1 MMRVNLAGAV
11 AIALAA
17 LTVAA
22 CGKAAPSTSSESSQT
37 GQAGAAPSAT
47 TALKPTTPAPS
58 GEAGK
63 ITWATYRDVG
73 TIDPI
78 QAFDYPENT
87 VITTLCDSL
96 QRQAPDGSIGP
107 GLATLTHP
115 DDKTLVI
122 TLKDGPK
129 FWDGK
134 PVTADDVLYSLK
146 RAADPNGGGFYPA
159 VFTRV
164 QSMAK
169 TSDKVVTVKL
179 KQPDFWLD
187 GELSQMP
194 GVIVQ
199 QAFGVS
205 RGRKLGTPQGGL
217 MCTGPFK
224 VGSWKAGSTLNVVR
238 NESYWDAGNK
248 AKVAEID
255 FRGVPDDASMTSGFL
270 TGGID
275 GSYPQGLS
283 TIDQL
288 RAAKDKVT
296 VSKGP
301 SFASDA
307 IVISSLKGALGD
319 VRVRQ
324 ALSLAI
330 DRKAYIQNVYH
341 GDAQLPRTL
350 ANPGTWGYGKDV
362 FQADWDKRPDPA
374 QDVAKAKQ
382 LMQQAGAAG
391 KTITLGMTSEVQQL
405 ATAANAIR
413 SAGDAIG
420 LKVKFKA
427 VSAQNFI
434 NFFTDPKA
442 REGVDGFPT
451 VNYPDYAD
459 PAAFY
464 NTIVMPD
471 GSQNYDAYDD
481 PQTTKAMNDARSAA
495 DPAQRARFVA
505 QAGDRIMDQL
515 PWIPMAAIN
524 TVLITSSKLTGAP
537 ASFAFMGGPWANL
550 LGSTG
555 NGS

>member
-1 MMRVNLAGAV
+1 MTRVPLAGAALT
-11 AIALAA
+11 AIAALAI
-17 LTVAA
+17 AA
-22 CGKAAPSTSSESSQT
+22 CGKAAPDSSTSQST
-37 GQAGAAPSAT
+37 AAPSASNT
-47 TALKPTTPAPS
+47 LKPTTPAPT

-63 ITWATYRDVG
+63 VTWATYRDVG

-87 VITTLCDSL
+87 AITTLCDSL
-96 QRQAPDGSIGP
+96 QRQAPDGTIGP

-115 DDKTLVI
+115 NDTTLVI
-122 TLKDGPK
+122 TLKDGPT

-134 PVTADDVLYSLK
+134 PVTADDVLYSLQ
-146 RAADPNGGGFYPA
+146 RAADPKAGGFYGA
-159 VFTRV
+159 VFSRV
-164 QSMAK
+164 ASMRK
-169 TSDKVVTVKL
+169 TSGNVVTVTL

-194 GVIVQ
+194 GVVVEK
-199 QAFGVS
+199 AFGES
-205 RGRKLGTPQGGL
+205 KGRKLGTPQGGL
-217 MCTGPFK
+217 MCSGPYK

-238 NESYWDAGNK
+238 NDSYWDASHK

-288 RAAKDKVT
+288 KAAKDKVT
-296 VSKGP
+296 VSQGP

-307 IVISSLKGALGD
+307 IVISNLKGALGD

-350 ANPGTWGYGKDV
+350 ANPGTWGYGRDV
-362 FQADWDKRPDPA
+362 FQANWDARPDPT
-374 QDVAKAKQ
+374 QDVAKAKA
-382 LMQQAGAAG
+382 LVQQAGAAG

-405 ATAANAIR
+405 NTAANAVR
-413 SAGDAIG
+413 SAGEAIG

-442 REGVDGFPT
+442 RVGIDGFPT

-464 NTIVMPD
+464 NTVVMPD

-481 PQTTKAMNDARSAA
+481 PQTTKAMNAARSTA
-495 DPAQRARFVA
+495 DPAQRAKLVA
-505 QAGDRIMDQL
+505 QAGDRIMQQL

-537 ASFAFMGGPWANL
+537 ASFAYMGGPWANL

-555 NGS
+555 AGN

>member
-1 MMRVNLAGAV
+1 MTRVNLAGAT
-11 AIALAA
+11 AIALVA

-22 CGKAAPSTSSESSQT
+22 CGKAAPDDTKTQSS
-37 GQAGAAPSAT
+37 AAPSAT
-47 TALKPTTPAPS
+47 SALKPTTPAPTS
-58 GEAGK
+58 EAGK

-96 QRQAPDGSIGP
+96 QRQAPDGTIGP

-122 TLKDGPK
+122 TLKDGPT

-134 PVTADDVLYSLK
+134 PVTADDVLFSLE
-146 RAADPNGGGFYPA
+146 RAADPKGGGFYPA

-164 QSMAK
+164 ASMTK

-194 GVIVQ
+194 GVVVRK
-199 QAFGVS
+199 AYGEAK
-205 RGRKLGTPQGGL
+205 GRKLGTPQGGL
-217 MCTGPFK
+217 MCSGPFK

-238 NESYWDAGNK
+238 NDSYWDAANK

-275 GSYPQGLS
+275 GSYVQGLS

-296 VSKGP
+296 VSSGP
-301 SFASDA
+301 AFASDA
-307 IVISSLKGALGD
+307 IVLSNLKGALGD

-330 DRKAYIQNVYH
+330 DRKAYIENVYH
-341 GDAQLPRTL
+341 GDAQMPRTL
-350 ANPGTWGYGKDV
+350 ANPGTWGYGKEV
-362 FQADWDKRPDPA
+362 FQADWNKLPEPT
-374 QDVAKAKQ
+374 QDLAKAKQ
-382 LMQQAGAAG
+382 LMKQANASG

-413 SAGDAIG
+413 SAGEAIG
-420 LKVKFKA
+420 LTVKFKA

-442 REGVDGFPT
+442 REGIDGFPT

-471 GSQNYDAYDD
+471 GSQNYDGFNDA
-481 PQTTKAMNDARSAA
+481 QITKAMNDARSAA

-505 QAGDRIMDQL
+505 QAGDRIMQQL
-515 PWIPMAAIN
+515 PWIPMAAVN
-524 TVLITSSKLTGAP
+524 TTLITSSKLTGAP
-537 ASFAFMGGPWANL
+537 SSFAYMGGPWANL
-550 LGSTG
+550 LGGTG

>member
-1 MMRVNLAGAV
+1 MTRVPLAGAALT
-11 AIALAA
+11 AIAALAI
-17 LTVAA
+17 AA
-22 CGKAAPSTSSESSQT
+22 CGKAAPDSSTSQST
-37 GQAGAAPSAT
+37 AAPSASNT
-47 TALKPTTPAPS
+47 LSPTTPAPT

-63 ITWATYRDVG
+63 VTWATYRDVG

-87 VITTLCDSL
+87 AITTLCDSL
-96 QRQAPDGSIGP
+96 QRQAPDGTIGP

-115 DDKTLVI
+115 NDTTLVI
-122 TLKDGPK
+122 TLKDGPT

-134 PVTADDVLYSLK
+134 PVTADDVLFSLQ
-146 RAADPNGGGFYPA
+146 RAADPKAGGFYGA
-159 VFTRV
+159 VFNRV
-164 QSMAK
+164 ASMRK
-169 TSDKVVTVKL
+169 TSDNVVTVTL

-194 GVIVQ
+194 GVVVEK
-199 QAFGVS
+199 AFAES
-205 RGRKLGTPQGGL
+205 KGRKLGTPQGGL
-217 MCTGPFK
+217 MCSGPYK

-238 NESYWDAGNK
+238 NDGYWDASHK

-288 RAAKDKVT
+288 KAAKDKVT
-296 VSKGP
+296 VSQGP

-307 IVISSLKGALGD
+307 IVISNLKGALGD

-350 ANPGTWGYGKDV
+350 ANPGTWGYGRDV
-362 FQADWDKRPDPA
+362 FQADWDARPEPA
-374 QDVAKAKQ
+374 QDVAKAKA
-382 LMQQAGAAG
+382 LVQQAGAAG
-391 KTITLGMTSEVQQL
+391 KTITLGMTTEVQQL
-405 ATAANAIR
+405 NTAANAIR
-413 SAGDAIG
+413 SAGAAIG
-420 LKVKFKA
+420 LTVKFKA

-442 REGVDGFPT
+442 RVGIDGFPT

-481 PQTTKAMNDARSAA
+481 PQTTKAMNAARSTG
-495 DPAQRARFVA
+495 DPAQRAKLVA
-505 QAGDRIMDQL
+505 QAGDRIMQQL

-537 ASFAFMGGPWANL
+537 ASFAYMGGPWANL

-555 NGS
+555 TGN

>member
-1 MMRVNLAGAV
+1 MTRVPLAGAALT
-11 AIALAA
+11 AIAALAI
-17 LTVAA
+17 AA
-22 CGKAAPSTSSESSQT
+22 CGKAAPDSSTSQST
-37 GQAGAAPSAT
+37 AAPSASNT
-47 TALKPTTPAPS
+47 LSPTTPAAT

-63 ITWATYRDVG
+63 VTWATYRDVG

-87 VITTLCDSL
+87 AITTLCDSL
-96 QRQAPDGSIGP
+96 QRQAPDGTIGP

-115 DDKTLVI
+115 NDTTLVI
-122 TLKDGPK
+122 TLKDGPT

-134 PVTADDVLYSLK
+134 PVTADDVLFSLQ
-146 RAADPNGGGFYPA
+146 RAADPKAGGFYGA
-159 VFTRV
+159 VFSRV
-164 QSMAK
+164 ASMRK
-169 TSDKVVTVKL
+169 TSDKVVTVTL

-194 GVIVQ
+194 GVVVEK
-199 QAFGVS
+199 AFGES
-205 RGRKLGTPQGGL
+205 KGRKLGTPQGGL
-217 MCTGPFK
+217 MCSGPYK

-238 NESYWDAGNK
+238 NDGYWDASHK

-288 RAAKDKVT
+288 KAAKDKVT
-296 VSKGP
+296 VSQGP

-307 IVISSLKGALGD
+307 IVISNLKGALGD

-350 ANPGTWGYGKDV
+350 ANPGTWGYGRDV
-362 FQADWDKRPDPA
+362 FQANWDARPDPT
-374 QDVAKAKQ
+374 QDVAKAKA
-382 LMQQAGAAG
+382 LVQQAGAAG

-405 ATAANAIR
+405 NTAANAVR
-413 SAGDAIG
+413 SAGEAIG
-420 LKVKFKA
+420 LTVKFKA

-442 REGVDGFPT
+442 RVGIDGFPT

-464 NTIVMPD
+464 NTIVMPA

-481 PQTTKAMNDARSAA
+481 PQTTKAMNAARSTA
-495 DPAQRARFVA
+495 DPAQRAKLVA
-505 QAGDRIMDQL
+505 QAGDRIMQQL

-537 ASFAFMGGPWANL
+537 ASFAYMGGPWANL

-555 NGS
+555 AGN

>member
-1 MMRVNLAGAV
+1 MTRVPLAGAALT
-11 AIALAA
+11 AIAALAI
-17 LTVAA
+17 AA
-22 CGKAAPSTSSESSQT
+22 CGKAAPDSSTSQST
-37 GQAGAAPSAT
+37 AAPSASNT
-47 TALKPTTPAPS
+47 LKPTTPAPT

-63 ITWATYRDVG
+63 VTWATYRDVG

-87 VITTLCDSL
+87 AITTLCDSL
-96 QRQAPDGSIGP
+96 QRQAPDGTIGP

-115 DDKTLVI
+115 NDTTLVI
-122 TLKDGPK
+122 TLKDGPT

-134 PVTADDVLYSLK
+134 PVTADDVLFSLQ
-146 RAADPNGGGFYPA
+146 RAADPKAGGFYGA
-159 VFTRV
+159 VFSRV
-164 QSMAK
+164 ASMRK
-169 TSDKVVTVKL
+169 TSDKVVTVTL

-194 GVIVQ
+194 GVVVEK
-199 QAFGVS
+199 AFGES
-205 RGRKLGTPQGGL
+205 KGRKLGTPQGGL
-217 MCTGPFK
+217 MCSGPYK

-238 NESYWDAGNK
+238 NDGYWDASHK

-288 RAAKDKVT
+288 KAAKDKVT
-296 VSKGP
+296 VSQGP

-307 IVISSLKGALGD
+307 IVISNLEGALGD

-350 ANPGTWGYGKDV
+350 ANPGTWGYGRDV
-362 FQADWDKRPDPA
+362 FQANWDARPDPT
-374 QDVAKAKQ
+374 QDVAKAKA
-382 LMQQAGAAG
+382 LVQQAGAAG

-405 ATAANAIR
+405 NTAANAVR
-413 SAGDAIG
+413 SAGEAIG
-420 LKVKFKA
+420 LTVKFKA

-442 REGVDGFPT
+442 RVGIDGFPT

-464 NTIVMPD
+464 NTVVMPD

-481 PQTTKAMNDARSAA
+481 PQTTKAMNAARSTA
-495 DPAQRARFVA
+495 DPAQRAKLVA
-505 QAGDRIMDQL
+505 QAGDRIMQQL

-537 ASFAFMGGPWANL
+537 ASFAYMGGPWANL

-555 NGS
+555 AGN

>member
-1 MMRVNLAGAV
+1 MTRVPLAGAALT
-11 AIALAA
+11 AIAALAI
-17 LTVAA
+17 AA
-22 CGKAAPSTSSESSQT
+22 CGKAAPDSSTSKST
-37 GQAGAAPSAT
+37 AAPSAST
-47 TALKPTTPAPS
+47 TLSPTTPAPT

-87 VITTLCDSL
+87 AITTLCDSL
-96 QRQAPDGSIGP
+96 QRQAPDGTIGP

-115 DDKTLVI
+115 NDTTLVI
-122 TLKDGPK
+122 TLKDGPT

-134 PVTADDVLYSLK
+134 PVTADDVLYSLQ
-146 RAADPNGGGFYPA
+146 RAADPKAGGFYGA
-159 VFTRV
+159 VFSRV
-164 QSMAK
+164 ASMRK
-169 TSDKVVTVKL
+169 TSGNVVTVTL

-194 GVIVQ
+194 GVVVEK
-199 QAFGVS
+199 AFGES
-205 RGRKLGTPQGGL
+205 KGRKLGTPQGGL
-217 MCTGPFK
+217 MCSGPYK

-238 NESYWDAGNK
+238 NDGYWDASHK

-288 RAAKDKVT
+288 KAAKDKVT
-296 VSKGP
+296 VSQGP

-307 IVISSLKGALGD
+307 IVISNLEGALGD

-350 ANPGTWGYGKDV
+350 ANPGTWGYGRDV
-362 FQADWDKRPDPA
+362 FQADWDARPEPA
-374 QDVAKAKQ
+374 QDLAKAKA

-405 ATAANAIR
+405 NTAANAIR
-413 SAGDAIG
+413 SAGEAIG
-420 LKVKFKA
+420 LTVKFKA

-442 REGVDGFPT
+442 RVGIDGFPT

-464 NTIVMPD
+464 NTVVMPD

-481 PQTTKAMNDARSAA
+481 PQTTKAMNAARSTA
-495 DPAQRARFVA
+495 DPAQRAKLVA
-505 QAGDRIMDQL
+505 QAGDRIMQQL

-537 ASFAFMGGPWANL
+537 ASFAYMGGPWANL

-555 NGS
+555 AGN

>member
-1 MMRVNLAGAV
+1 MTRVPLAGAALT
-11 AIALAA
+11 AIAALAI
-17 LTVAA
+17 AA
-22 CGKAAPSTSSESSQT
+22 CGKAAPDSSTSQST
-37 GQAGAAPSAT
+37 AAPSASNT
-47 TALKPTTPAPS
+47 LKPTTPAPT

-63 ITWATYRDVG
+63 VTWATYRDVG

-87 VITTLCDSL
+87 AITTLCDSL
-96 QRQAPDGSIGP
+96 QRQAPDGTIGP

-115 DDKTLVI
+115 NDTTLVI
-122 TLKDGPK
+122 TLKDGPT

-134 PVTADDVLYSLK
+134 PVTADDVLYSLQ
-146 RAADPNGGGFYPA
+146 RAADPKAGGFYGA
-159 VFTRV
+159 VFSRV
-164 QSMAK
+164 ASMRK
-169 TSDKVVTVKL
+169 TSGNVVTVTL

-194 GVIVQ
+194 GVVVEK
-199 QAFGVS
+199 AFGES
-205 RGRKLGTPQGGL
+205 KGRKLGTPQGGL
-217 MCTGPFK
+217 MCSGPYK

-238 NESYWDAGNK
+238 NDSYWDASHK

-288 RAAKDKVT
+288 KAAKDKVT
-296 VSKGP
+296 VSQGP

-307 IVISSLKGALGD
+307 IVISNLKGALGD

-350 ANPGTWGYGKDV
+350 ANPGTWGYGRDV
-362 FQADWDKRPDPA
+362 FQADWDARPAPA
-374 QDVAKAKQ
+374 QDLAKAKA

-405 ATAANAIR
+405 NTAANAVR
-413 SAGDAIG
+413 SAGEAIG
-420 LKVKFKA
+420 LTVKFKA

-442 REGVDGFPT
+442 RVGIDGFPT

-464 NTIVMPD
+464 NTVVMPD

-481 PQTTKAMNDARSAA
+481 PQTTKAMNAARSTA
-495 DPAQRARFVA
+495 DPAQRAKLVA
-505 QAGDRIMDQL
+505 QAGDRIMQQL

-537 ASFAFMGGPWANL
+537 ASFAYMGGPWANL

-555 NGS
+555 AGN

>member
-1 MMRVNLAGAV
+1 MTRVPLAGAV
-11 AIALAA
+11 LTAIAALAI
-17 LTVAA
+17 AA
-22 CGKAAPSTSSESSQT
+22 CGKAAPDSSTSQST
-37 GQAGAAPSAT
+37 AAPSASNT
-47 TALKPTTPAPS
+47 LSPTTPAAT

-87 VITTLCDSL
+87 AITTLCDSL
-96 QRQAPDGSIGP
+96 QRQAPDGTIGP

-115 DDKTLVI
+115 NDTTLVI
-122 TLKDGPK
+122 TLKDGPT

-134 PVTADDVLYSLK
+134 PVTADDVLFSLQ
-146 RAADPNGGGFYPA
+146 RAADPKAGGFYGA
-159 VFTRV
+159 VFSRV
-164 QSMAK
+164 ASMRK
-169 TSDKVVTVKL
+169 TSANVVTVTL

-194 GVIVQ
+194 GVVVEK
-199 QAFGVS
+199 AFGES
-205 RGRKLGTPQGGL
+205 KGRKLGTPQGGL
-217 MCTGPFK
+217 MCSGPYK

-238 NESYWDAGNK
+238 NDGYWDASHK

-288 RAAKDKVT
+288 KAAKDKVT
-296 VSKGP
+296 VSQGP

-307 IVISSLKGALGD
+307 IVISNLKGALGD

-324 ALSLAI
+324 ALSLAV

-350 ANPGTWGYGKDV
+350 ANPGTWGYGRDV
-362 FQADWDKRPDPA
+362 FQADWDARPEPA
-374 QDVAKAKQ
+374 QDVAKAKA
-382 LMQQAGAAG
+382 LVQQAGAAG
-391 KTITLGMTSEVQQL
+391 KTITLGMTTEVQQL
-405 ATAANAIR
+405 NTAANAIR
-413 SAGDAIG
+413 SAGEAVG
-420 LKVKFKA
+420 LTVKFKA

-442 REGVDGFPT
+442 RVGIDGFPT

-471 GSQNYDAYDD
+471 GSQNYDGYDD
-481 PQTTKAMNDARSAA
+481 PQTTRAMNAARSTA
-495 DPAQRARFVA
+495 DPAQRAKLVA
-505 QAGDRIMDQL
+505 QAGDRIMQQL

-524 TVLITSSKLTGAP
+524 TVLITSSKLSGAP
-537 ASFAFMGGPWANL
+537 ASFAYMGGPWANL
-550 LGSTG
+550 LGGTG
-555 NGS
+555 AGS

>member
-1 MMRVNLAGAV
+1 MTRVPLAGAV
-11 AIALAA
+11 LTAIAALAI
-17 LTVAA
+17 AA
-22 CGKAAPSTSSESSQT
+22 CGKAAPDSSTSQST
-37 GQAGAAPSAT
+37 AAPSASNT
-47 TALKPTTPAPS
+47 LSPTTPAPT

-63 ITWATYRDVG
+63 VTWATYRDVG

-87 VITTLCDSL
+87 AITTLCDSL
-96 QRQAPDGSIGP
+96 ERQAPDGTIGP

-115 DDKTLVI
+115 DDTTLVI
-122 TLKDGPK
+122 TLKDGPR

-134 PVTADDVLYSLK
+134 PVTADDVLFSLQ
-146 RAADPNGGGFYPA
+146 RAADPKAGGFYGA
-159 VFTRV
+159 VFNRV
-164 QSMAK
+164 ASMKK
-169 TSDKVVTVKL
+169 TAANVVTVTL

-194 GVIVQ
+194 GVVVEK
-199 QAFGVS
+199 AFAES
-205 RGRKLGTPQGGL
+205 KGRKLGTPQGGL
-217 MCTGPFK
+217 MCSGPYK

-238 NESYWDAGNK
+238 NDSYWDASHK

-288 RAAKDKVT
+288 KAAKDKVT
-296 VSKGP
+296 VSQGP

-307 IVISSLKGALGD
+307 IVISNLKGALGD

-350 ANPGTWGYGKDV
+350 ANPGTWGYGREV
-362 FQADWDKRPDPA
+362 FQADWDARPEPA
-374 QDVAKAKQ
+374 QNVAKAKA
-382 LMQQAGAAG
+382 LVQQAGAAG

-405 ATAANAIR
+405 NTAANAIR
-413 SAGDAIG
+413 SAGEAIG
-420 LKVKFKA
+420 LTVKFKA

-442 REGVDGFPT
+442 RVGIDGFPT

-481 PQTTKAMNDARSAA
+481 PQTTKAMNAARSTA
-495 DPAQRARFVA
+495 DPAQRAKLVA
-505 QAGDRIMDQL
+505 QAGDRIMQQL

-537 ASFAFMGGPWANL
+537 ASFAYMGGPWANL

-555 NGS
+555 TGN

>member
-1 MMRVNLAGAV
+1 MTRVPLAGAV
-11 AIALAA
+11 LTAIAALAI
-17 LTVAA
+17 AA
-22 CGKAAPSTSSESSQT
+22 CGKAAPDSSTSQST
-37 GQAGAAPSAT
+37 AAPSASNT
-47 TALKPTTPAPS
+47 LSPTTPAAT

-87 VITTLCDSL
+87 AITTLCDSL
-96 QRQAPDGSIGP
+96 QRQAPDGTIGP

-115 DDKTLVI
+115 NDTTLVI
-122 TLKDGPK
+122 TLKDGPT

-134 PVTADDVLYSLK
+134 PVTADDVLFSLQ
-146 RAADPNGGGFYPA
+146 RAADPKAGGFYGA
-159 VFTRV
+159 VFSRV
-164 QSMAK
+164 ASMRK
-169 TSDKVVTVKL
+169 TSANVVTVTL

-194 GVIVQ
+194 GVVVEK
-199 QAFGVS
+199 AFGES
-205 RGRKLGTPQGGL
+205 KGRKLGTPQGGL
-217 MCTGPFK
+217 MCSGPYK

-238 NESYWDAGNK
+238 NDGYWDASHK

-288 RAAKDKVT
+288 KAAKDKVT
-296 VSKGP
+296 VSQGP

-307 IVISSLKGALGD
+307 IVISNLKGALGD

-350 ANPGTWGYGKDV
+350 ANPGTWGYGRDV
-362 FQADWDKRPDPA
+362 FQADWDARPEPA
-374 QDVAKAKQ
+374 QDVAKAKA
-382 LMQQAGAAG
+382 LVQQAGAAG
-391 KTITLGMTSEVQQL
+391 KTITLGMTTEVQQL
-405 ATAANAIR
+405 NTAANAIR
-413 SAGDAIG
+413 SAGEAVG
-420 LKVKFKA
+420 LTVKFKA

-442 REGVDGFPT
+442 RVGIDGFPT

-471 GSQNYDAYDD
+471 GSQNYDGYDD
-481 PQTTKAMNDARSAA
+481 PQTTRAMNAARSTA
-495 DPAQRARFVA
+495 DPAQRAKLVA
-505 QAGDRIMDQL
+505 QAGDRIMQQL

-524 TVLITSSKLTGAP
+524 TVLITSSKLSGAP
-537 ASFAFMGGPWANL
+537 ASFAYMGGPWANL
-550 LGSTG
+550 LGGTG
-555 NGS
+555 AGS

>member
-1 MMRVNLAGAV
+1 MTKVNLAGAA
-11 AIALAA
+11 AIALVAV
-17 LTVAA
+17 TVAA
-22 CGKAAPSTSSESSQT
+22 CGKAAPGTSSNQST
-37 GQAGAAPSAT
+37 AAPSAT
-47 TALKPTTPAPS
+47 SALKATTPAPS

-96 QRQAPDGSIGP
+96 QRQAPDGTSGP

-122 TLKDGPK
+122 TLKDGPT

-134 PVTADDVLYSLK
+134 PVTADDVLFSLK
-146 RAADPNGGGFYPA
+146 RAADPKGGGFYPA

-164 QSMAK
+164 QSMTK

-179 KQPDFWLD
+179 TQPDFWLD

-194 GVIVQ
+194 GVVLEK
-199 QAFGVS
+199 AYGEAK
-205 RGRKLGTPQGGL
+205 GRKLGTPQGGL
-217 MCTGPFK
+217 MCSGPFK

-238 NESYWDAGNK
+238 NESYWDAAHK

-255 FRGVPDDASMTSGFL
+255 FRGVPDDSSMTSGFL

-275 GSYPQGLS
+275 GSYVQGLS

-296 VSKGP
+296 VSRGP

-307 IVISSLKGALGD
+307 IVLSNLKGALGD
-319 VRVRQ
+319 ARVRQ

-362 FQADWDKRPDPA
+362 FQADWNNLPEPA
-374 QDVAKAKQ
+374 QNLAKAKQ
-382 LMQQAGAAG
+382 LMQQAGASG

-413 SAGDAIG
+413 SAGAAIG

-442 REGVDGFPT
+442 RDGVDGFPT

-471 GSQNYDAYDD
+471 GSQNYDGFNDA
-481 PQTTKAMNDARSAA
+481 QITKAMNAARSAA
-495 DPAQRARFVA
+495 DPAQRAKFVA
-505 QAGDRIMDQL
+505 QAGDRIMQQL
-515 PWIPMAAIN
+515 PWIPMAAID
-524 TVLITSSKLTGAP
+524 TTLITSSKLTGAP
-537 ASFAFMGGPWANL
+537 ASFAYMGGPWANL
-550 LGSTG
+550 LGGTG
-555 NGS
+555 DGS

>member
-1 MMRVNLAGAV
+1 MTRVPLAGAALTAV
-11 AIALAA
+11 AALAI
-17 LTVAA
+17 AA
-22 CGKAAPSTSSESSQT
+22 CGKAAPDSSTSQSTAASSASNT
-37 GQAGAAPSAT
+37 LS
-47 TALKPTTPAPS
+47 PTTPAPT

-63 ITWATYRDVG
+63 VTWATYRDVG

-87 VITTLCDSL
+87 AITTLCDSL
-96 QRQAPDGSIGP
+96 QRQAPDGTIGP

-115 DDKTLVI
+115 DDTTLVV
-122 TLKDGPK
+122 TLKDGPT

-134 PVTADDVLYSLK
+134 PVTADDVLFSLQ
-146 RAADPNGGGFYPA
+146 RAADPKAGGFYGA
-159 VFTRV
+159 VFSRV
-164 QSMAK
+164 ASMKK
-169 TSDKVVTVKL
+169 TSDNVVTVRL

-194 GVIVQ
+194 GVVVEK
-199 QAFGVS
+199 AFAES
-205 RGRKLGTPQGGL
+205 KGRKLGTPQGGL
-217 MCTGPFK
+217 MCSGPYK

-238 NESYWDAGNK
+238 NDSYWDASHK

-288 RAAKDKVT
+288 KAAKDKVT
-296 VSKGP
+296 VSQGP

-307 IVISSLKGALGD
+307 IVISNLTGALGD

-330 DRKAYIQNVYH
+330 DRRAYIQNVYH

-350 ANPGTWGYGKDV
+350 ANPGTWGYGREV
-362 FQADWDKRPDPA
+362 FQADWDARPEPA
-374 QDVAKAKQ
+374 QDVAKAKG
-382 LMQQAGAAG
+382 LVQQAGAAG
-391 KTITLGMTSEVQQL
+391 KTITLGMTTEVQQL
-405 ATAANAIR
+405 NTAANAVR
-413 SAGDAIG
+413 SAGEAIG
-420 LKVKFKA
+420 LTVKFKA

-442 REGVDGFPT
+442 RVGIDGFPT

-481 PQTTKAMNDARSAA
+481 PQTTKAMNAARSTA
-495 DPAQRARFVA
+495 DPAQRAKLVA
-505 QAGDRIMDQL
+505 QAGDRIMQQL

-537 ASFAFMGGPWANL
+537 ASFAYMGGPWANL
-550 LGSTG
+550 LGSTDPG
-555 NGS
+555 R

>member
-1 MMRVNLAGAV
+1 MTRVPLAGAALT
-11 AIALAA
+11 AIAALAI
-17 LTVAA
+17 AA
-22 CGKAAPSTSSESSQT
+22 CGKAAPDSSTSQST
-37 GQAGAAPSAT
+37 AAPSASDT
-47 TALKPTTPAPS
+47 LSPTTPAAT

-87 VITTLCDSL
+87 AITTLCDSL
-96 QRQAPDGSIGP
+96 QRQAPDGTIGP

-115 DDKTLVI
+115 NDTTLVI
-122 TLKDGPK
+122 TLKDGPT

-134 PVTADDVLYSLK
+134 PVTADDVLFSLQ
-146 RAADPNGGGFYPA
+146 RAADPKAGGFYGA
-159 VFTRV
+159 VFSRV
-164 QSMAK
+164 ASMRK
-169 TSDKVVTVKL
+169 TSANVVTVTL

-194 GVIVQ
+194 GVVVEK
-199 QAFGVS
+199 AFGES
-205 RGRKLGTPQGGL
+205 KGRKLGTPQGGL
-217 MCTGPFK
+217 MCSGPYK

-238 NESYWDAGNK
+238 NDGYWDASHK

-288 RAAKDKVT
+288 KAAKDKVT
-296 VSKGP
+296 VSQGP

-307 IVISSLKGALGD
+307 IVISNLKGALGD

-350 ANPGTWGYGKDV
+350 ANPGTWGYGRDV
-362 FQADWDKRPDPA
+362 FQANWDARPDPT
-374 QDVAKAKQ
+374 QDVAKAKG
-382 LMQQAGAAG
+382 LVQQAGAAG

-405 ATAANAIR
+405 NTAANAVR
-413 SAGDAIG
+413 SAGEAIG

-442 REGVDGFPT
+442 RVGIDGFPT

-464 NTIVMPD
+464 NTVVMPD

-481 PQTTKAMNDARSAA
+481 PQTTKAMNAARSTA
-495 DPAQRARFVA
+495 DPAQRAKLVA
-505 QAGDRIMDQL
+505 QAGDRIMQQL

-537 ASFAFMGGPWANL
+537 ASFAYMGGPWANL

-555 NGS
+555 AGN

>member
-1 MMRVNLAGAV
+1 MTRVPLAGAALT
-11 AIALAA
+11 AIAALAI
-17 LTVAA
+17 AA
-22 CGKAAPSTSSESSQT
+22 CGKAAPDSSTSQST
-37 GQAGAAPSAT
+37 AAPSASNT
-47 TALKPTTPAPS
+47 LSPTTPAPT
-58 GEAGK
+58 GQAGK
-63 ITWATYRDVG
+63 VTWATYRDVG

-87 VITTLCDSL
+87 AITTLCDSL
-96 QRQAPDGSIGP
+96 QRQAPDGTIGP

-115 DDKTLVI
+115 NDTTLVI
-122 TLKDGPK
+122 TLKDGPT

-134 PVTADDVLYSLK
+134 PVTADDVLYSLQ
-146 RAADPNGGGFYPA
+146 RAADPKAGGFYGA
-159 VFTRV
+159 VFSRV
-164 QSMAK
+164 ASMRK
-169 TSDKVVTVKL
+169 TSGNAVTVAL

-194 GVIVQ
+194 GVVVEK
-199 QAFGVS
+199 AFAES
-205 RGRKLGTPQGGL
+205 KGRKLGTPQGGL
-217 MCTGPFK
+217 MCSGPYK

-238 NESYWDAGNK
+238 NDGYWDASHK

-288 RAAKDKVT
+288 KAAKDKVT
-296 VSKGP
+296 VSQGP

-307 IVISSLKGALGD
+307 IVISNLKGALGD

-350 ANPGTWGYGKDV
+350 ANPGTWGYGRDV
-362 FQADWDKRPDPA
+362 FQANWDARPEPA
-374 QDVAKAKQ
+374 QNVAKAKA
-382 LMQQAGAAG
+382 LVQQAGAAG
-391 KTITLGMTSEVQQL
+391 KTITLGMTTEVQQL
-405 ATAANAIR
+405 NTAANAIR
-413 SAGDAIG
+413 SAGEAIG
-420 LKVKFKA
+420 LTVKFKA

-442 REGVDGFPT
+442 RVGIDGFPT

-481 PQTTKAMNDARSAA
+481 PQTTRAMNAARSTA
-495 DPAQRARFVA
+495 DPARRAKLVA
-505 QAGDRIMDQL
+505 QAGDRIMQQL

-537 ASFAFMGGPWANL
+537 ASFAYMGGPWANL

-555 NGS
+555 AGS

>member
-1 MMRVNLAGAV
+1 MTRVPLARAAAAAAACL
-11 AIALAA
+11 AI
-17 LTVAA
+17 AA
-22 CGKAAPSTSSESSQT
+22 CGKAAPSSSTSQSS
-37 GQAGAAPSAT
+37 AAPSASDT
-47 TALKPTTPAPS
+47 LKPTTPAPT
-58 GEAGK
+58 GDAGK

-87 VITTLCDSL
+87 AITTLCDSL
-96 QRQAPDGSIGP
+96 QRQAPDGTIGP

-115 DDKTLVI
+115 NDKTLVV
-122 TLKDGPK
+122 TLKDGPT

-134 PVTADDVLYSLK
+134 PVTADDVLFSLQ
-146 RAADPNGGGFYPA
+146 RAADPKAGGFYGA
-159 VFTRV
+159 VFSRV
-164 QSMAK
+164 AAMKK
-169 TSDKVVTVKL
+169 TSDKVVTVTL

-194 GVIVQ
+194 GVVVEK
-199 QAFGVS
+199 AYAES
-205 RGRKLGTPQGGL
+205 KGRKLGTPQGGL
-217 MCTGPFK
+217 MCSGPYK

-238 NESYWDAGNK
+238 NTIYWDASHR
-248 AKVAEID
+248 ARVAEID
-255 FRGVPDDASMTSGFL
+255 FRGVPDDSSMTSGFL

-288 RAAKDKVT
+288 KAAKDKVT
-296 VSKGP
+296 VSEGP

-307 IVISSLKGALGD
+307 IVISNLKGALGD

-350 ANPGTWGYGKDV
+350 ANPGTWGYGRDV
-362 FQADWDKRPDPA
+362 FQADWNSRPEPT
-374 QDVAKAKQ
+374 QDVAKAKR
-382 LMQQAGAAG
+382 LVQQAGAAG
-391 KTITLGMTSEVQQL
+391 KTLTLGMTTEVQQL
-405 ATAANAIR
+405 NTAANAVR
-413 SAGDAIG
+413 SAGEAIG

-442 REGVDGFPT
+442 RKGIDGFPT

-471 GSQNYDAYDD
+471 GSQNYDGYDD
-481 PQTTKAMNDARSAA
+481 PQTTKAMNAARSTA
-495 DPAQRARFVA
+495 DPAQRAKLVA
-505 QAGDRIMDQL
+505 QAGDRIMTQL

-524 TVLITSSKLTGAP
+524 NVLITSSKLTGAP
-537 ASFAFMGGPWANL
+537 TSFAYMGGPWANL
-550 LGSTG
+550 MGSTG
-555 NGS
+555 AGS

>member
-1 MMRVNLAGAV
+1 MTRVPLAGAALT
-11 AIALAA
+11 AIAALAI
-17 LTVAA
+17 AA
-22 CGKAAPSTSSESSQT
+22 CGKAAPDSSTSQST
-37 GQAGAAPSAT
+37 AAPSASNT
-47 TALKPTTPAPS
+47 LSPTTPAPT

-63 ITWATYRDVG
+63 VTWATYRDVG

-87 VITTLCDSL
+87 AITTLCDSL
-96 QRQAPDGSIGP
+96 QRQAPDGTIGP

-115 DDKTLVI
+115 NDTTLVI
-122 TLKDGPK
+122 TLKDGPT

-134 PVTADDVLYSLK
+134 PVTADDVLFSLQ
-146 RAADPNGGGFYPA
+146 RAADPKAGGFYGA
-159 VFTRV
+159 VFSRV
-164 QSMAK
+164 ASMRK
-169 TSDKVVTVKL
+169 TSANVVTVTL

-194 GVIVQ
+194 GVVVEK
-199 QAFGVS
+199 AFGES
-205 RGRKLGTPQGGL
+205 KGRKLGTPQGGL
-217 MCTGPFK
+217 MCSGPYK

-238 NESYWDAGNK
+238 NDGYWDASHK

-288 RAAKDKVT
+288 KAAKDKVT
-296 VSKGP
+296 VSQGP

-307 IVISSLKGALGD
+307 IVISNLKGALGD

-324 ALSLAI
+324 ALSLAV

-350 ANPGTWGYGKDV
+350 ANPGTWGYGRDV
-362 FQADWDKRPDPA
+362 FQADWDARPEPA
-374 QDVAKAKQ
+374 QDVAKAKA
-382 LMQQAGAAG
+382 LVQQAGAAG
-391 KTITLGMTSEVQQL
+391 KTITLGMTTEVQQL
-405 ATAANAIR
+405 NTAANAIR
-413 SAGDAIG
+413 SAGEAVG
-420 LKVKFKA
+420 LTVKFKA

-442 REGVDGFPT
+442 RVGIDGFPT

-471 GSQNYDAYDD
+471 GSQNYDGYDD
-481 PQTTKAMNDARSAA
+481 PQTTRAMNAARSTA
-495 DPAQRARFVA
+495 DPAQRAKLVA
-505 QAGDRIMDQL
+505 QAGDRIMQQL

-524 TVLITSSKLTGAP
+524 TVLITSSKLSGAP
-537 ASFAFMGGPWANL
+537 ASFAYMGGPWANL
-550 LGSTG
+550 LGGTG
-555 NGS
+555 AGS

>member
-1 MMRVNLAGAV
+1 MTRVPLAGAALT
-11 AIALAA
+11 AIAALAI
-17 LTVAA
+17 AA
-22 CGKAAPSTSSESSQT
+22 CGKAAPDSSTSQST
-37 GQAGAAPSAT
+37 AAPSASNT
-47 TALKPTTPAPS
+47 LKPTTPAPT

-63 ITWATYRDVG
+63 VTWATYRDVG

-87 VITTLCDSL
+87 AITTLCDSL
-96 QRQAPDGSIGP
+96 QRQAPDGTIGP

-115 DDKTLVI
+115 NDTTLVI
-122 TLKDGPK
+122 TLKDGPT

-134 PVTADDVLYSLK
+134 PVTADDVLFSLQ
-146 RAADPNGGGFYPA
+146 RAADPKAGGFYGA
-159 VFTRV
+159 VFSRV
-164 QSMAK
+164 ASMKK
-169 TSDKVVTVKL
+169 TSDTVVTVTL

-194 GVIVQ
+194 GVVVEK
-199 QAFGVS
+199 AFGES
-205 RGRKLGTPQGGL
+205 KGRKLGTPQGGL
-217 MCTGPFK
+217 MCSGPYK

-238 NESYWDAGNK
+238 NDSYWDASHK

-288 RAAKDKVT
+288 KAAKDKVT
-296 VSKGP
+296 VSQGP

-307 IVISSLKGALGD
+307 IVISNLKGALGD

-350 ANPGTWGYGKDV
+350 ANPGTWGYGRDV
-362 FQADWDKRPDPA
+362 FQADWDARPAPA
-374 QDVAKAKQ
+374 QDLAKAKA

-405 ATAANAIR
+405 NTAANAVR
-413 SAGDAIG
+413 SAGEAIG
-420 LKVKFKA
+420 LTVKFKA

-442 REGVDGFPT
+442 RVGIDGFPT

-464 NTIVMPD
+464 NTVVMPD

-481 PQTTKAMNDARSAA
+481 PQTTKAMNAARSTA
-495 DPAQRARFVA
+495 DPAQRAKLVA
-505 QAGDRIMDQL
+505 QAGDRIMQQL

-537 ASFAFMGGPWANL
+537 ASFAYMGGPWANL

-555 NGS
+555 AGN

>member
-1 MMRVNLAGAV
+1 MTRVPLAGAALT
-11 AIALAA
+11 AIAALAI
-17 LTVAA
+17 AA
-22 CGKAAPSTSSESSQT
+22 CGKAAPDSSTSQST
-37 GQAGAAPSAT
+37 AAPSASNT
-47 TALKPTTPAPS
+47 LSPTTPAAT

-63 ITWATYRDVG
+63 VTWATYRDVG

-87 VITTLCDSL
+87 AITTLCDSL
-96 QRQAPDGSIGP
+96 QRQAPDGTIGP

-115 DDKTLVI
+115 NDTTLVI
-122 TLKDGPK
+122 TLKDGPT

-134 PVTADDVLYSLK
+134 PVTADDVLYSLQ
-146 RAADPNGGGFYPA
+146 RAADPKAGGFYGA
-159 VFTRV
+159 VFSRV
-164 QSMAK
+164 ASMRK
-169 TSDKVVTVKL
+169 TSGNVVTVTL

-194 GVIVQ
+194 GVVVEK
-199 QAFGVS
+199 AFGES
-205 RGRKLGTPQGGL
+205 KGRKLGTPQGGL
-217 MCTGPFK
+217 MCSGPYK

-238 NESYWDAGNK
+238 NDGYWDASHK

-288 RAAKDKVT
+288 KAAKDKVT
-296 VSKGP
+296 VSEGP

-307 IVISSLKGALGD
+307 IVISNLKGALGD

-350 ANPGTWGYGKDV
+350 ANPGTWGYGRDV
-362 FQADWDKRPDPA
+362 FQADWDARPAPA
-374 QDVAKAKQ
+374 QDLAKAKA

-405 ATAANAIR
+405 NTAANAIR
-413 SAGDAIG
+413 SAGEAIG
-420 LKVKFKA
+420 LTVKFKA

-442 REGVDGFPT
+442 RVGIDGFPT

-464 NTIVMPD
+464 NTVVMPD

-481 PQTTKAMNDARSAA
+481 PQTTKAMNAARSTA
-495 DPAQRARFVA
+495 DPAQRAKLVA
-505 QAGDRIMDQL
+505 QAGDRIMQQL

-537 ASFAFMGGPWANL
+537 ASFAYMGGPWANL

-555 NGS
+555 AGN

>member
-1 MMRVNLAGAV
+1 MTRVPLAGAV
-11 AIALAA
+11 LTAIAALAI
-17 LTVAA
+17 AA
-22 CGKAAPSTSSESSQT
+22 CGKAAPDSSTSQST
-37 GQAGAAPSAT
+37 AAPSASNT
-47 TALKPTTPAPS
+47 LSPTTPAPT

-63 ITWATYRDVG
+63 VTWATYRDVG

-87 VITTLCDSL
+87 AITTLCDSL
-96 QRQAPDGSIGP
+96 GRQAPDGTIGP

-115 DDKTLVI
+115 NDTTLVI
-122 TLKDGPK
+122 TLKDGPT

-134 PVTADDVLYSLK
+134 PVTADDVLFSLQ
-146 RAADPNGGGFYPA
+146 RAADPKAGGFYGA
-159 VFTRV
+159 VFNRV
-164 QSMAK
+164 ASMKK
-169 TSDKVVTVKL
+169 TAANVVTVTL
-179 KQPDFWLD
+179 KQPDFWLE

-194 GVIVQ
+194 GVVVEK
-199 QAFGVS
+199 AFGES
-205 RGRKLGTPQGGL
+205 KGRKLGTPQGGL
-217 MCTGPFK
+217 MCSGPYK

-238 NESYWDAGNK
+238 NDSYWDASHK

-288 RAAKDKVT
+288 KAAKDKVT
-296 VSKGP
+296 VSQGP

-307 IVISSLKGALGD
+307 IVISNLKGALGD

-350 ANPGTWGYGKDV
+350 ANPGTWGYGREV
-362 FQADWDKRPDPA
+362 FQADWDARPEPA
-374 QDVAKAKQ
+374 QNVAKAKA
-382 LMQQAGAAG
+382 LVQQAGAAG

-405 ATAANAIR
+405 NTAANAIR
-413 SAGDAIG
+413 SAGEAIG
-420 LKVKFKA
+420 LTVKFKA

-442 REGVDGFPT
+442 RVGIDGFPT

-481 PQTTKAMNDARSAA
+481 PQTTKAMNAARSTA
-495 DPAQRARFVA
+495 DPAQRAKLVA
-505 QAGDRIMDQL
+505 QAGDRIMQQL

-537 ASFAFMGGPWANL
+537 ASFAYMGGPWANL

-555 NGS
+555 AGS

>member
-1 MMRVNLAGAV
+1 
-11 AIALAA
+11 
-17 LTVAA
+17 
-22 CGKAAPSTSSESSQT
+22 
-37 GQAGAAPSAT
+37 
-47 TALKPTTPAPS
+47 
-58 GEAGK
+58 
-63 ITWATYRDVG
+63 
-73 TIDPI
+73 
-78 QAFDYPENT
+78 
-87 VITTLCDSL
+87 
-96 QRQAPDGSIGP
+96 
-107 GLATLTHP
+107 
-115 DDKTLVI
+115 
-122 TLKDGPK
+122 
-129 FWDGK
+129 
-134 PVTADDVLYSLK
+134 
-146 RAADPNGGGFYPA
+146 
-159 VFTRV
+159 
-164 QSMAK
+164 
-169 TSDKVVTVKL
+169 
-179 KQPDFWLD
+179 
-187 GELSQMP
+187 
-194 GVIVQ
+194 
-199 QAFGVS
+199 
-205 RGRKLGTPQGGL
+205 
-217 MCTGPFK
+217 MCSGPFK

-238 NESYWDAGNK
+238 NDSYWDAARK
-248 AKVAEID
+248 ARVAEID
-255 FRGVPDDASMTSGFL
+255 FRGVSDDASMTSGLL

-296 VSKGP
+296 VSSGP

-341 GDAQLPRTL
+341 GDAQMPRTL
-350 ANPGTWGYGKDV
+350 ANPGTWGYGREV
-362 FQADWDKRPDPA
+362 FQADWDKRADPV
-374 QDVAKAKQ
+374 QNLAKAKQ

-391 KTITLGMTSEVQQL
+391 KTITLGMTTEVQQL
-405 ATAANAIR
+405 NTAANAVR
-413 SAGDAIG
+413 SAGQAIG
-420 LKVKFKA
+420 LKVRFKA

-442 REGVDGFPT
+442 REGIDGFPT

-471 GSQNYDAYDD
+471 GSQNYDAFDD
-481 PQTTKAMNDARSAA
+481 PQITKAMNDARSTA
-495 DPAQRARFVA
+495 DPAQRAKLVA

-524 TVLITSSKLTGAP
+524 TVLITSGKLTGAP

-550 LGSTG
+550 LGGTG

>member
-1 MMRVNLAGAV
+1 MTRVPLAGAV
-11 AIALAA
+11 LTAIAALAI
-17 LTVAA
+17 AA
-22 CGKAAPSTSSESSQT
+22 CGKAAPDSSTSQST
-37 GQAGAAPSAT
+37 AAPSAST
-47 TALKPTTPAPS
+47 TLSPTTPAAT

-63 ITWATYRDVG
+63 VTWATYRDVG

-87 VITTLCDSL
+87 AITTLCDSL
-96 QRQAPDGSIGP
+96 QRQAPDGTIGP

-115 DDKTLVI
+115 NDTTLVI
-122 TLKDGPK
+122 TLKDGPT

-134 PVTADDVLYSLK
+134 PVTADDVLFSLQ
-146 RAADPNGGGFYPA
+146 RAADPKAGGFYGA
-159 VFTRV
+159 VFSRV
-164 QSMAK
+164 ASMRK
-169 TSDKVVTVKL
+169 TSGNVVTVTL

-194 GVIVQ
+194 GVVVEK
-199 QAFGVS
+199 AFGES
-205 RGRKLGTPQGGL
+205 KGRKLGTPQGGL
-217 MCTGPFK
+217 MCSGPYK

-238 NESYWDAGNK
+238 NDGYWDASHK

-288 RAAKDKVT
+288 KAAKDKVT
-296 VSKGP
+296 VSQGP

-307 IVISSLKGALGD
+307 IVISNLKGALGD

-350 ANPGTWGYGKDV
+350 ANPGTWGYGRDV
-362 FQADWDKRPDPA
+362 FQADWDARPAPA
-374 QDVAKAKQ
+374 QDLAKAKA

-405 ATAANAIR
+405 NTAANAIR
-413 SAGDAIG
+413 SAGEAIG
-420 LKVKFKA
+420 LTVKFKA

-442 REGVDGFPT
+442 RVGIDGFPT

-464 NTIVMPD
+464 NTVVMPD

-481 PQTTKAMNDARSAA
+481 PQTTKAMNAARSTA
-495 DPAQRARFVA
+495 DPAQRAKLVA
-505 QAGDRIMDQL
+505 QAGDRIMQQL

-537 ASFAFMGGPWANL
+537 ASFAYMGGPWANL

-555 NGS
+555 AGN

>member
-1 MMRVNLAGAV
+1 MTRVPLAGAALT
-11 AIALAA
+11 AIAALAI
-17 LTVAA
+17 AA
-22 CGKAAPSTSSESSQT
+22 CGKAAPDSSTSQST
-37 GQAGAAPSAT
+37 AAPSASNT
-47 TALKPTTPAPS
+47 LSPTTPAPT

-63 ITWATYRDVG
+63 VTWATYRDVG

-87 VITTLCDSL
+87 AITTLCDSL
-96 QRQAPDGSIGP
+96 QRQAPDGTIGP

-115 DDKTLVI
+115 NDTTLVI
-122 TLKDGPK
+122 TLKDGPT

-134 PVTADDVLYSLK
+134 PVTADDVLFSLQ
-146 RAADPNGGGFYPA
+146 RAADPKAGGFYGA
-159 VFTRV
+159 VFNRV
-164 QSMAK
+164 ASMKK
-169 TSDKVVTVKL
+169 TSDNVVTVTL

-194 GVIVQ
+194 GVVVEK
-199 QAFGVS
+199 AFAES
-205 RGRKLGTPQGGL
+205 KGRKLGTPQGGL
-217 MCTGPFK
+217 MCSGPYK

-238 NESYWDAGNK
+238 NDSYWDASHK

-288 RAAKDKVT
+288 KAAKDKVT
-296 VSKGP
+296 VSQGP

-307 IVISSLKGALGD
+307 IVISNLKGALGD

-350 ANPGTWGYGKDV
+350 ANPGTWGYGRDV
-362 FQADWDKRPDPA
+362 FQADWDARPEPA
-374 QDVAKAKQ
+374 QSVAKAKA
-382 LMQQAGAAG
+382 LVQQAGAAG
-391 KTITLGMTSEVQQL
+391 KTITLGMTTEVQQL
-405 ATAANAIR
+405 NTAANAIR
-413 SAGDAIG
+413 SAGEAIG
-420 LKVKFKA
+420 LTVKFKA

-442 REGVDGFPT
+442 RVGIDGFPT

-481 PQTTKAMNDARSAA
+481 PQTTKAMNAARSTG
-495 DPAQRARFVA
+495 DPAQRAKLVA
-505 QAGDRIMDQL
+505 QAGDRIMQQL

-537 ASFAFMGGPWANL
+537 ASFAYMGGPWANL

-555 NGS
+555 AGN